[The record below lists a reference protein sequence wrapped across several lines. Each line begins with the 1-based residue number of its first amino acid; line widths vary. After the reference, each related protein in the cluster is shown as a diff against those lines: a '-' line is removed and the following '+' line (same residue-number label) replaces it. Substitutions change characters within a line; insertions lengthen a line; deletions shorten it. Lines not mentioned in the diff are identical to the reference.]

1 MKEILFEV
9 MIFPKKGDAITT
21 TNDAHSLI
29 EWIYIY
35 QYRWQIYGDMVLTSA
50 TTGGWS
56 ETVVTWWPSG
66 KWPWTQNAAVPRP
79 APPRVLSRI
88 WSSAR
93 EAAWAR
99 CGGAAAA
106 PALRPTSAVRSVPTG
121 QPRTQQPAQHKVPTH
136 IIYLGKPSIKTNL
149 ANLLKIS
156 QLASTSPTQLG

>member
-9 MIFPKKGDAITT
+9 MIFPKKGDAIST

-50 TTGGWS
+50 TTGGWCD
-56 ETVVTWWPSG
+56 TVASG

-136 IIYLGKPSIKTNL
+136 TIYLGKPSIKTNL

>member
-56 ETVVTWWPSG
+56 DTVVTRWQVASDRG
-66 KWPWTQNAAVPRP
+66 HKMLQCP

-121 QPRTQQPAQHKVPTH
+121 QPRTQQPARHKVPSH
-136 IIYLGKPSIKTNL
+136 IIYLGKPLIKTNL